1 MYSKCVLQKL
11 ILIGQIVIL
20 VGKWPMAD
28 CYFVLLTSPQEYA
41 DRIRPMV
48 TDTVYLINDVISEG
62 KNVLIEGANAVML
75 DFDLGEYG
83 CCGTFN

>member
-1 MYSKCVLQKL
+1 MINHYDIDSVLKL
-11 ILIGQIVIL
+11 LSYML
-20 VGKWPMAD
+20 
-28 CYFVLLTSPQEYA
+28 SPQEYA
-41 DRIRPMV
+41 DRIRPLV
-48 TDTVYLINDVISEG
+48 TDTIYLINDVISEG